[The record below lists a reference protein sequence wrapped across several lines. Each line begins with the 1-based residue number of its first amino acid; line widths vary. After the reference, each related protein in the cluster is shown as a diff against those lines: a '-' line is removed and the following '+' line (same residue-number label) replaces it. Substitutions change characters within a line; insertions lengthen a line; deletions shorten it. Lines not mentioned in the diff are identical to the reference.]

1 MTPKITTTIGIGI
14 VTIIGYALYIGG
26 INIDNGLPN
35 PITVNGQTITFPYTD
50 SKVDENMIIYTNEL
64 VYNQSVTTAEIYLAV
79 VNNSG
84 KPQNASLTAY
94 FRDNT
99 KNIKEVLVLN
109 EVTKEIV
116 SPVYTKE
123 CKMVVAS
130 STKENI
136 EECTDIQT
144 STTTEQVKELVWMPM
159 ALEVK
164 ATPTKP
170 PVDKIANMADKDKF
184 SDFISVKKTVEK
196 TIAKNEV
203 LYYKVTVQYPPKSAD
218 ELFFEIVGNDGG
230 KGVVK

>member
-1 MTPKITTTIGIGI
+1 
-14 VTIIGYALYIGG
+14 
-26 INIDNGLPN
+26 
-35 PITVNGQTITFPYTD
+35 
-50 SKVDENMIIYTNEL
+50 
-64 VYNQSVTTAEIYLAV
+64 
-79 VNNSG
+79 
-84 KPQNASLTAY
+84 
-94 FRDNT
+94 
-99 KNIKEVLVLN
+99 
-109 EVTKEIV
+109 
-116 SPVYTKE
+116 
-123 CKMVVAS
+123 MVVAS